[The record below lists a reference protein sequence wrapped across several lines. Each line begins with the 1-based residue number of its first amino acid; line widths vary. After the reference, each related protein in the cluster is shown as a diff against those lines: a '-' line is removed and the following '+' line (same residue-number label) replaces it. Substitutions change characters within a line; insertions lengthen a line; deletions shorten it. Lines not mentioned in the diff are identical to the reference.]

1 MNRTKTSRLALLT
14 VGFLYLQACG
24 GEPTGQVVAVVNGEE
39 ITQAELNAE
48 ISALSVPPTGD
59 KEEIRRQIL
68 QQLVDR
74 RLMAQIAKE
83 EGFDRDPEFIN
94 RERKLREELLVRM
107 YGQKVAETVGIP
119 DPAAVKRFLGEN
131 PGKFTQRVA
140 YSVDQ
145 IVFDFPSDQKVL
157 KALETDKS
165 LAEVEKTLA
174 RFKINYSRGTNNLDS
189 SSVPAAALKQI
200 QSLPAGEPFVIP
212 TQGRITVSVITGSR
226 PVPTTEQDAAP
237 LAAQEIR
244 ATNLSEALQA
254 RLDDAKS
261 KADVTYQDGFA
272 PKVPSGDKKAK

>member
-1 MNRTKTSRLALLT
+1 LA
-14 VGFLYLQACG
+14 VGFLCLQACG
-24 GEPTGQVVAVVNGEE
+24 GEPTGQVIAVVNGEE

-68 QQLVDR
+68 EQLVDR
-74 RLMAQIAKE
+74 RLMAQVAKE
-83 EGFDRDPEFIN
+83 EGFDREPEFIN

-119 DPAAVKRFLGEN
+119 DQAAVKRFLAEN
-131 PGKFTQRVA
+131 PGKFAQRVA

-157 KALETDKS
+157 KALEADKS

-174 RFKINYSRGTNNLDS
+174 RFKVSYSRGTNNLDS
-189 SSVPAAALKQI
+189 STVPAAALKQI
-200 QSLPAGEPFVIP
+200 ESLPPGEPFVIP
-212 TQGRITVSVITGSR
+212 TQGRITVSVITGSQ

-244 ATNLSEALQA
+244 ATNLTKALQT

-261 KADVTYQDGFA
+261 KADLKYQDGFA
-272 PKVPSGDKKAK
+272 PKDAGEKKTK

>member
-1 MNRTKTSRLALLT
+1 MNRTRTSRLALLAS
-14 VGFLYLQACG
+14 GFLFLQACG

-39 ITQAELNAE
+39 ITQGELNAE
-48 ISALSVPPTGD
+48 ISALSMPPTGD

-74 RLMAQIAKE
+74 RLMAQVAKE
-83 EGFDRDPEFIN
+83 EGFDRNPEFIN
-94 RERKLREELLVRM
+94 RERKLREELLVSM

-119 DPAAVKRFLGEN
+119 DPAAVKRFLAEN

-145 IVFDFPSDQKVL
+145 VVFDYPSDQKVL
-157 KALETDKS
+157 KALEADKS

-174 RFKINYSRGTNNLDS
+174 RFKVNYSRGTNNLDS
-189 SSVPAAALKQI
+189 GNVPAAALKQI
-200 QSLPAGEPFVIP
+200 QSLPPGEPFVIP
-212 TQGRITVSVITGSR
+212 TQGRITVSVITGSQ

-237 LAAQEIR
+237 MAAQEIR
-244 ATNLSEALQA
+244 ATNLNNALQA

-272 PKVPSGDKKAK
+272 PKAAPSDKTMP

>member
-1 MNRTKTSRLALLT
+1 MKRTNTSRLALLII
-14 VGFLYLQACG
+14 GLLGLQACG
-24 GEPTGQVVAVVNGEE
+24 AEPAGQVIAVVNGEE
-39 ITQAELNAE
+39 ITQVELNAE
-48 ISALSVPPTGD
+48 ITALSVPPTGD

-74 RLMAQIAKE
+74 RLMAQVAKE

-94 RERKLREELLVRM
+94 LERKMREELLVRM

-119 DPAAVKRFLGEN
+119 DPAAVKRFLAEN
-131 PGKFTQRVA
+131 PGKFSQRVT
-140 YSVDQ
+140 YDVDQ
-145 IVFDFPSDQKVL
+145 VVFDFPSDQKVL
-157 KALETDKS
+157 KALEADKS
-165 LAEVEKTLA
+165 LAEVERTLA
-174 RFKINYSRGTNNLDS
+174 RFKVRYSRGTNKLDS
-189 SSVPAAALKQI
+189 ASVPVAALKQI
-200 QSLPAGEPFVIP
+200 QSLPSGEPFVIP

-244 ATNLSEALQA
+244 AENLTKVLQT

-272 PKVPSGDKKAK
+272 PKDAPSPKKTN